1 MIKVDR
7 NEAPARQDSLA
18 GAAPC
23 PPLKTLFYFNEL
35 NEHVNQKIRASNASR

>member
-1 MIKVDR
+1 MIEADR
-7 NEAPARQDSLA
+7 NEASAQRVSLA

-35 NEHVNQKIRASNASR
+35 NEHVNEKIRTSNASR

>member
-1 MIKVDR
+1 MIKADR
-7 NEAPARQDSLA
+7 NEAPARPDSLA

-35 NEHVNQKIRASNASR
+35 NEHVNEKICTSDASR